1 MKRIHWQI
9 MSKGKKWE
17 GRICSTKANVII
29 NWYEFSLNNGLL
41 YYPHKICI
49 KNTNN
54 SLTESFHVLG
64 KTTGTWAMLS
74 VMMLTSAHCF
84 FFLQPFFG
92 DFWEFQNRL
101 EPRSLLFVC
110 KKATQSRNCQKD
122 FATLQTDISDIEF
135 SSAFI
140 SDWIPWELTGKKK
153 AWDRKRSM
161 TKLGKTVKVCISE
174 QKQLQ
179 KLTPLP
185 ASRLLLLAWENNIL
199 EAQVD
204 IRRKR
209 SSSHIF

>member
-1 MKRIHWQI
+1 MAF
-9 MSKGKKWE
+9 
-17 GRICSTKANVII
+17 CTTLTKSASNTQTTASQNRFMCLVRPQARGPC
-29 NWYEFSLNNGLL
+29 YLL
-41 YYPHKICI
+41 WCWP
-49 KNTNN
+49 
-54 SLTESFHVLG
+54 VLIG
-64 KTTGTWAMLS
+64 
-74 VMMLTSAHCF
+74 F
-84 FFLQPFFG
+84 FFLAPFFG